1 MNDTALLICIGFI
14 IGALASSAVWLVLV
28 VVGKAQRQLAREKS
42 LVMKAIAEESAE
54 ADKVTSSAVSKAM
67 NAHALRSALSP
78 RIDKMQKILT
88 ENMHQLD
95 IYFVKY
101 MESRIAAYRAAFA
114 GGDAGQGALA
124 VDKYLS
130 DAKPK
135 QTDTSA
141 AIVQEIKARIE
152 SLGPAAQSEAMP
164 AAPTESSEETIV
176 AAPSF
181 TERKT
186 VSVPPPAAAFPAP
199 PIAEPPALDLR
210 TGIITVADDVREERP
225 KRKQPAEEVWH
236 AAPASKPQAKEKK
249 PSAAPRT
256 AQPEEMRPPGLD
268 AEEAFD
274 LEKAMDTAPKKIAA
288 EEIVAPVDTQA
299 LHAERIEKTLQW
311 DRNQLMGAAT
321 TPPEAI
327 VVEGAEIAQKH
338 QQAAKSAQPA
348 TQDPDGEEPIISG
361 EDIENTMDSFFG
373 LGGK

>member
-54 ADKVTSSAVSKAM
+54 ADKVTSSAVSKSM

-101 MESRIAAYRAAFA
+101 MESRIAMYRAAFA

-130 DAKPK
+130 DAKQK
-135 QTDTSA
+135 QADTSA

-152 SLGPAAQSEAMP
+152 SLGPAAPLEAMP
-164 AAPTESSEETIV
+164 AAPAESGEETI
-176 AAPSF
+176 AAASSF

-186 VSVPPPAAAFPAP
+186 VAVPPPAP

-210 TGIITVADDVREERP
+210 TGIITVTDDVREEKP
-225 KRKQPAEEVWH
+225 KRKLPVGGVRHTAPAPKPPAQEKELFTAPKPAQPEGKRALARDAEEV
-236 AAPASKPQAKEKK
+236 
-249 PSAAPRT
+249 
-256 AQPEEMRPPGLD
+256 
-268 AEEAFD
+268 FD
-274 LEKAMDTAPKKIAA
+274 LEKAIDTAPKKTAA
-288 EEIVAPVDTQA
+288 EEIVAPMDTQA

-327 VVEGAEIAQKH
+327 VVEGAQVAQKH
-338 QQAAKSAQPA
+338 QQAAKSPQPEP
-348 TQDPDGEEPIISG
+348 QDPDREEPIISG